1 MDVNGM
7 GVNGCKWMY
16 LDVFDVLDVFG
27 CIWMYLYV
35 CGCIWMHRSPF
46 HTIRVCVFLARGVC
60 STSSSFVWPWKSP
73 PRNGVMLLREVPVC
87 CTYVAQHI
95 RRGVGTMDGLVDIK
109 NSRSSFAISIEE
121 DGVSIMLL
129 FVKPCLQFCAG

>member
-1 MDVNGM
+1 
-7 GVNGCKWMY
+7 MY

-27 CIWMYLYV
+27 CIWMYLDV
-35 CGCIWMHRSPF
+35 FGCMWMYLDASEPVPHHSCLCISSTRCLF
-46 HTIRVCVFLARGVC
+46 NQFKFCLAVGI
-60 STSSSFVWPWKSP
+60 S